1 MRISDRSSDVCSS
14 DLRQDSFCGFVLVV
28 IPDFIA
34 QDAVLRDAGVGGEL
48 EAAADGGDPG
58 IDVARKHDDRRGK
71 LATQQAQVSFIL
83 VRACLLE
90 QILQKREVPC
100 GQSATGRS
108 GHGKP
113 PSRPNRSEEH
123 TSELQS
129 LMRISYAV
137 FCLQKQKR

>member
-1 MRISDRSSDVCSS
+1 M
-14 DLRQDSFCGFVLVV
+14 
-28 IPDFIA
+28 A
-34 QDAVLRDAGVGGEL
+34 QDAVLREAGVGGEL
-48 EAAADGGDPG
+48 EAAADDREPG

-113 PSRPNRSEEH
+113 PSRPNTGSGALKRSEEH

-137 FCLQKQKR
+137 FCLKNKNNKLAHPIHI